1 MKSDGKAEALLRLK
15 SQLKDIMPEMPTQQE
30 HSTIQPGSTIFDNNA
45 LKKRIDISNKLI
57 SVYRLLINDKNVL
70 SEMEALLQVV
80 L

>member
-1 MKSDGKAEALLRLK
+1 MKSDYEAEALLRLK
-15 SQLKDIMPEMPTQQE
+15 SQLKNIMPEMPTHE
-30 HSTIQPGSTIFDNNA
+30 ENSAIHSASTIFDNKA